1 MSAHLEFVEK
11 NVAYAESFDKG
22 HLPVPPAK
30 KLLIVTCMDAR
41 IDCYK
46 SLGLELGE
54 AHIVRNAG
62 GSARDAFRSILIS
75 QRLLGTREIA
85 VFHHTN
91 CGMQSFTAPQLR
103 SLVKSD
109 AQSRPDN
116 EKEEIEKTVD
126 GMTFYEFSDL
136 EGSVREDVKYLKD
149 NLLVLEEA
157 KITGWIYDTANG
169 KVRLYAFWLSRLH
182 LKMFSTWQ
190 VKQVV

>member
-1 MSAHLEFVEK
+1 MSAHLKFAEK
-11 NVAYAESFDKG
+11 NAKYAETFDKG
-22 HLPVPPAK
+22 DLPVPPAK

-54 AHIVRNAG
+54 AHVVRNAG

-103 SLVKSD
+103 DIVKSD
-109 AQSRPDN
+109 AQSKPDN
-116 EKEEIEKTVD
+116 EKDKIETTVD
-126 GMTFYEFSDL
+126 GMEFYEFSDL
-136 EGSVREDVKYLKD
+136 EGSVRNDVKFLKE
-149 NLLVLEEA
+149 NLLVLDEA
-157 KITGWIYDTANG
+157 EITGWVYDTANG
-169 KVRLYAFWLSRLH
+169 KVR
-182 LKMFSTWQ
+182 
-190 VKQVV
+190 QVV

>member
-1 MSAHLEFVEK
+1 MSAHLEFADK
-11 NVAYAESFDKG
+11 NAVYAKTFDKG
-22 HLPVPPAK
+22 ELPVPPSK

-41 IDCYK
+41 IEDSCYK

-103 SLVKSD
+103 NLVKSD
-109 AQSRPDN
+109 AQSKPSN

-126 GMTFYEFSDL
+126 DMEFYEFSDL
-136 EGSVREDVKYLKD
+136 EGSVREDVKFLKG
-149 NLLVLEEA
+149 NLLVLNQT
-157 KITGWIYDTANG
+157 KITGWVYDTTTG
-169 KVRLYAFWLSRLH
+169 KVR
-182 LKMFSTWQ
+182 
-190 VKQVV
+190 QVV

>member
-1 MSAHLEFVEK
+1 MSAHLDFVQK
-11 NVAYAESFDKG
+11 NAKYVETFDKG
-22 HLPVPPAK
+22 DLPVPPQK

-54 AHIVRNAG
+54 AHVVRNAG
-62 GSARDAFRSILIS
+62 GSARDALRSILIS
-75 QRLLGTREIA
+75 QRLLGTREVA

-103 SLVKSD
+103 EIVKSD
-109 AQSRPDN
+109 AQSRPEN
-116 EKEEIEKTVD
+116 EKEYIGKSVD
-126 GMTFYEFSDL
+126 GMEFYEFSDL
-136 EGSVREDVKYLKD
+136 EKSVKQDVQFLKD
-149 NLLVLEEA
+149 NLLVLDEA

-169 KVRLYAFWLSRLH
+169 E
-182 LKMFSTWQ
+182 